1 MNVLNMAM
9 AFIIAKYQI
18 NTYKQNQSSRNKMM
32 KQRFLIMFFAF
43 VIMTFGEA
51 KAQYILELGYDD
63 GFIDKITISNSFTP
77 NVDEKDVRG
86 WEEECLVLEGK
97 NGTVV
102 IPLGSYFGW
111 NLKDVN
117 GNLLDVGPIK
127 AEGDTFYSYSLSER
141 DGKLLFEDL
150 DEKTDVILYKNN
162 DEEDGQNITVS
173 NEYAIDYDGDIHV
186 LYINGSE
193 FIIPTTH

>member
-1 MNVLNMAM
+1 MKKRILI
-9 AFIIAKYQI
+9 AFI
-18 NTYKQNQSSRNKMM
+18 T
-32 KQRFLIMFFAF
+32 FIMASLCN
-43 VIMTFGEA
+43 A
-51 KAQYILELGYDD
+51 HAQYILELGYDD
-63 GFIDKITISNSFTP
+63 GGINRLIISDSFTP

-86 WEEECLVLEGK
+86 WEEEVLVLEGK

-127 AEGDTFYSYSLSER
+127 AEGYTFDSYSLSER